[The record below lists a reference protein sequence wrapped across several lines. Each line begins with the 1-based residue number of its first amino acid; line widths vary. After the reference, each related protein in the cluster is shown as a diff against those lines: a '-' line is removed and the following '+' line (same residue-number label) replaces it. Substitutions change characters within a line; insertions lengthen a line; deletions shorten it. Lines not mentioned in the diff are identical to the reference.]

1 MTSAPSRVFGTGALH
16 GRRAAAEDWLLRSA
30 RDRETAVAEWTA
42 ELGVAVLTAGI
53 SWDVVRMPYAVL
65 DGSFGR
71 DVAPGALLHRLE
83 QLELEGA
90 VFCDPFRPYL
100 YVMVPA
106 GTNAQWPRLPALP
119 GVECLGRTGPCVQ
132 HVGVPRLDRT
142 KPPGPY
148 WLRPPDRTS
157 GRYADP
163 GRLLKFLRA
172 RAAEP
177 DPEPPAPPSAA

>member
-1 MTSAPSRVFGTGALH
+1 MASASGVFETSARR
-16 GRRAAAEDWLLRSA
+16 GRRTAAEDWLLQSA
-30 RDRETAVAEWTA
+30 EDRDTAVREWTA

-53 SWDVVRMPYAVL
+53 TWDAVRLPYAVL

-71 DVAPGALLHRLE
+71 DVTPGALRHRLE
-83 QLELEGA
+83 QLELAGA
-90 VFCDPFRPYL
+90 VFCDPFRPCL

-106 GTNAQWPRLPALP
+106 GTDAQWPRLPALP

-142 KPPGPY
+142 DPTGPY

-163 GRLLKFLRA
+163 NRLLAFLHA

-177 DPEPPAPPSAA
+177 GPEPPAPPSAA